1 MYLCIKVSSV
11 TILKRAVVSVIN
23 DLSTDVRVDKICRTL
38 LKCGYNVTLVGR
50 LKSDSRKLDKRDYK
64 THRMKLLFQKEAVF
78 YAEYNFRLFLYLL
91 FKKADLLYANDLDT
105 LLPNYLVSKLK
116 KIPLVYDSHEYF
128 TGVPE
133 LENNNFARKCW
144 IYIEKKILPK
154 LKHIFT
160 VNDSIAGLYR
170 KQYNKEVK
178 VVRNVP
184 LKTDF
189 SRGKNRIEL
198 GLPLEK
204 NIIILQGAGIN
215 VDRGGEELIE
225 AMNYIENT
233 LLLIIGGGD
242 VIDTLKTM
250 TKNLGLNDRI
260 VFINKLPYSEL
271 MQYTSNAD
279 LGLTLDKGTNI
290 NYRFSLPNKLF
301 DYIMAGIPVLSSDL
315 PEIRKIIEKYDIGE
329 IIESHKP
336 IDIAGKINQMLKD
349 KDKLKKYSLNTKS
362 ALNELCWE
370 NEEVELI
377 KVFKLYA

>member
-38 LKCGYNVTLVGR
+38 SKCGYNVTLVGR
-50 LKSDSRKLDKRDYK
+50 LKRDSRQLDKRDYK

-133 LENNNFARKCW
+133 LENNNFARNCW
-144 IYIEKKILPK
+144 IYIEKKIFPK

-189 SRGKNRIEL
+189 NREKNRIEL

-250 TKNLGLNDRI
+250 TKKMGLNDRI

-336 IDIAGKINQMLKD
+336 MDIAGKINQMLKD
-349 KDKLKKYSLNTKS
+349 KEKLKKYTLNTSS

-377 KVFKLYA
+377 NVFKLYA

>member
-1 MYLCIKVSSV
+1 MK
-11 TILKRAVVSVIN
+11 KAVVSVIN

-38 LKCGYNVTLVGR
+38 IKCGYNVTLVGR
-50 LKSDSRKLDKRDYK
+50 LKRDSRILENRAYN

-144 IYIEKKILPK
+144 IYIEKKIFPK

-189 SRGKNRIEL
+189 NREKNRIEL

-233 LLLIIGGGD
+233 ILLIIGGGD

-250 TKNLGLNDRI
+250 TKKMGLNDRI
-260 VFINKLPYSEL
+260 VFINKRPYSEL

-290 NYRFSLPNKLF
+290 NYIFSLPNKLF

-336 IDIAGKINQMLKD
+336 VEIADKINQMLKD
-349 KDKLKKYSLNTKS
+349 KEKLKKYSLNTKT
-362 ALNELCWE
+362 AINELCWE

-377 KVFKLYA
+377 NVFKLYA

>member
-1 MYLCIKVSSV
+1 VYLCIKVSSV

-38 LKCGYNVTLVGR
+38 SKCGYNVTLVGR
-50 LKSDSRKLDKRDYK
+50 LKRDSRQLDKRDYK

-133 LENNNFARKCW
+133 LENNNFARNCW
-144 IYIEKKILPK
+144 IYIEKKIFPK

-189 SRGKNRIEL
+189 NREKNRIEL

-250 TKNLGLNDRI
+250 TKKMGLNDRI

-336 IDIAGKINQMLKD
+336 MDIAGKINQMLKD
-349 KDKLKKYSLNTKS
+349 KEKLKKYTLNTSS

-377 KVFKLYA
+377 NVFKLYA

>member
-38 LKCGYNVTLVGR
+38 SKCGYNVTLVGR
-50 LKSDSRKLDKRDYK
+50 LKRDSRQLDKRDYK

-133 LENNNFARKCW
+133 LENNNFARNCW
-144 IYIEKKILPK
+144 IYIEKKIFPK